1 MLRVDPEFRAWEAL
15 GPEQVDRTTR
25 LAIQVVE
32 TDIRSFLGWYERTRA
47 LAVEDWRYPH
57 ELPEPKSLAGDIA
70 RLLGDADGHELYLD
84 LCSAVDYDPVI
95 CPDSEDVDAD
105 AVERFKKA
113 EAEWF
118 VRRMAEWHSVTAP
131 ERLLIDVLDE
141 FAVEGWW
148 NPRPELRAAIENLRN
163 VAESNKP
170 AFLATAHA
178 ETAISEIKEWVDS
191 IPECAAK
198 RAAQY
203 PDDPLW
209 RLACQGDIAE
219 SIAHQ
224 VNNEVEYHTAKFAAA
239 PAHCERRRDALVALI
254 GLRNK
259 ARQIAE
265 RAWQTLEREIAA
277 ADARAEDDRVKAAE
291 AAKLVPMPSNQ
302 ASALLSR
309 GPTDWVEIDA
319 TSTPVA
325 TCSDNVNVFLQR
337 VGVDLRFNAWLE
349 RVEISKA
356 NDDWSAYGDSH
367 LDWLMNVAA
376 NATHRFRPAEA
387 VFRRAISTIARERT
401 VDPALDLLSQ
411 LENAWDGAPRLDDWL
426 AITCDLEPNSY
437 HTAVSYAIVG
447 GMVRR
452 VRHPGVK
459 FDLVAVLSGGQGQGK
474 STLAKII
481 SLRDE
486 WFTDNVRLGMETKE
500 LIALLRGK
508 SVVEIAEMQTRGQID
523 EVKAM
528 ITRTVDS
535 ARLPYGREP
544 IERPRRNI
552 MLCTTNDAEM
562 LQDPTGGRRFL
573 PVHIEGEIKLEWL
586 REHVGQIVG
595 EACAR
600 ETSGEKF
607 ELPRELWAEAGKHQS
622 AARAKADFELVL
634 ERLYAPERGPLLI
647 SAADLVVQLKNALGR
662 PIPPKAYSPTMRAL
676 GFFVG
681 THRIGGIPTR
691 AWLRGD
697 AKAAQC
703 VSHFMSPALPAPDNR

>member
-15 GPEQVDRTTR
+15 GHEQVDRATR

-32 TDIRSFLGWYERTRA
+32 TDIRSFLGWHERTRA
-47 LAVEDWRYPH
+47 LAAEDWLYPCD
-57 ELPEPKSLAGDIA
+57 LPEPKSLVGDLA
-70 RLLGDADGHELYLD
+70 RLLGDAVGYELYLD
-84 LCSAVDYDPVI
+84 FCAAIGYDDDDTFEAAGWFARRDGEWRSVT
-95 CPDSEDVDAD
+95 
-105 AVERFKKA
+105 AVER
-113 EAEWF
+113 
-118 VRRMAEWHSVTAP
+118 
-131 ERLLIDVLDE
+131 LLVDVFEEVVFD
-141 FAVEGWW
+141 GGW

-191 IPECAAK
+191 IPECGAK
-198 RAAQY
+198 RAAQH
-203 PDDPLW
+203 PNDMPW
-209 RLACQGDIAE
+209 RLASQSDVAE
-219 SIAHQ
+219 SVAEQ
-224 VNNEVEYHTAKFAAA
+224 VNSEVEYHTAKFAAA

-265 RAWQTLEREIAA
+265 RARQNLDREIAS

-291 AAKLVPMPSNQ
+291 AAKLVPMPSN
-302 ASALLSR
+302 AAMISR
-309 GPTDWVEIDA
+309 GPTDWVEIDG

-325 TCSDNVNVFLQR
+325 TCSDNVGVFLRR
-337 VGVDLRFNAWLE
+337 VGVGLRFNAWLE

-356 NDDWSAYGDSH
+356 NDHWSAYGDSH
-367 LDWLMNVAA
+367 LDELMNVAA
-376 NATHRFRPAEA
+376 NAVHRFRPAEA